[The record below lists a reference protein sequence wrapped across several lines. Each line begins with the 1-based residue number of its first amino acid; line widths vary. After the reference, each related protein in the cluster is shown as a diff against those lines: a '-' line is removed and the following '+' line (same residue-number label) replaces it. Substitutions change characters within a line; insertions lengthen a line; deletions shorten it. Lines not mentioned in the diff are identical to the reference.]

1 LQKPTTNRGEAS
13 HDPTI
18 ETERESELRQS
29 NILSHYRRNFLAF
42 LGEASLFGVGLV
54 FASTTIVLPDFV
66 SHMTDSAVFVG
77 LIVSLS
83 EGAWRLPQLFFAN
96 LLTNKRRKKPWL
108 TRAGLAGR
116 PAYLLYAIAL
126 GLGLSRLPTLGLA
139 LFFLLHCLF
148 YINLALDSVVWW
160 DVFGKAIPIPKRGR
174 LLGLSAALRGILSVG
189 AGYLIARLFAE
200 NGPSFPFNYAVIFA
214 LSGSSLLLSLISWM
228 FIVEPEEPVEE
239 KRVPWR
245 HYLPQLGD
253 ILRNNC
259 AFRRLLI
266 VRLLAGFDGLALGLY
281 VLFGLKELGL
291 SAATLGLFTAVQT
304 VGGILAGLGFGVLSE
319 RVGNHRV
326 IQVATA
332 ISLTAP
338 LVALGFR
345 LTGFANGTMGSV
357 IYAWIFLAIGVFLN
371 ANFIGFSNYAVELAP
386 TGQRGTYIG
395 LFNTVSGM
403 IVVWP
408 AVGGWLLERTSY
420 LVLFA
425 LTAGLLFVAFVSSL
439 WLPRVRHLALTF
451 EQGAPPRR

>member
-1 LQKPTTNRGEAS
+1 MQKPTTNRGEAS

-18 ETERESELRQS
+18 ETERESELRQAD
-29 NILSHYRRNFLAF
+29 ILPHYRRNCSAF
-42 LGEASLFGVGLV
+42 LGEATLFGIGLV
-54 FASTTIVLPDFV
+54 FASTTTVLPDFV
-66 SHMTDSAVFVG
+66 SRLTGSAVFVG
-77 LIVSLS
+77 LIISLS
-83 EGAWRLPQLFFAN
+83 EGAWRLPQLIFAN
-96 LLTNKRRKKPWL
+96 LLTNKHPKKPWL
-108 TRAGLAGR
+108 TRAGMVGR
-116 PAYLLYAIAL
+116 PSYLLYAIAL

-160 DVFGKAIPIPKRGR
+160 DVFGKAIPAPKRGR
-174 LLGLSAALRGILSVG
+174 LLGLSTALRGILSVG
-189 AGYLIARLFAE
+189 AGYLIARLLAE
-200 NGPSFPFNYAVIFA
+200 NGPSFPFNYVVIFA
-214 LSGSSLLLSLISWM
+214 LSGFSLLLSLTSWT
-228 FIVEPEEPVEE
+228 FIVEPDEPVEE
-239 KRVPWR
+239 KRVLWR
-245 HYLPQLGD
+245 HYLPQLAD
-253 ILRNNC
+253 ILRHNS
-259 AFRRLLI
+259 AFKRLLI

-332 ISLTAP
+332 MSLTAP

-345 LTGFANGTMGSV
+345 LTDFANGTVGSV

-386 TGQRGTYIG
+386 PGQRGTYIG
-395 LFNTVSGM
+395 LFHTASGM

-408 AVGGWLLERTSY
+408 VVGGWILEVTSY
-420 LVLFA
+420 TTLFVV
-425 LTAGLLFVAFVSSL
+425 TAGLLSVAFVSSL
-439 WLPRVRHLALTF
+439 WLPPIRRPPLLPRVGT
-451 EQGAPPRR
+451 PPR

>member
-1 LQKPTTNRGEAS
+1 MQKPTTNRGEAS

-18 ETERESELRQS
+18 ETERESELRQAD
-29 NILSHYRRNFLAF
+29 ILPHYRRNCSAF
-42 LGEASLFGVGLV
+42 LGEATLFGIGLV
-54 FASTTIVLPDFV
+54 FASTTTVLPDFV
-66 SHMTDSAVFVG
+66 SRLTGSAVFVG
-77 LIVSLS
+77 LIISLS
-83 EGAWRLPQLFFAN
+83 EGAWRLPQLIFAN
-96 LLTNKRRKKPWL
+96 LLMNKHQKKPWL
-108 TRAGLAGR
+108 TRAGMVGR
-116 PAYLLYAIAL
+116 PSYLLYAIAL

-160 DVFGKAIPIPKRGR
+160 DVFGKAIPAPKRGR
-174 LLGLSAALRGILSVG
+174 LLGLSTALRGILSVG
-189 AGYLIARLFAE
+189 AGYLIARLLAE
-200 NGPSFPFNYAVIFA
+200 NGPSFPFNYVVIFA
-214 LSGSSLLLSLISWM
+214 LSGFSLLLSLTSWT
-228 FIVEPEEPVEE
+228 FIVEPDEPVEE
-239 KRVPWR
+239 KRVLWR
-245 HYLPQLGD
+245 HYLPQLAD
-253 ILRNNC
+253 ILRHNS
-259 AFRRLLI
+259 AFKRLLI

-332 ISLTAP
+332 MSLTAP

-345 LTGFANGTMGSV
+345 LTDFANGTVGSV

-386 TGQRGTYIG
+386 PGQRGTYIG
-395 LFNTVSGM
+395 LFHTASGM

-408 AVGGWLLERTSY
+408 VVGGWILEVTSY
-420 LVLFA
+420 TTLFVV
-425 LTAGLLFVAFVSSL
+425 TAGLLSVAFVSSL
-439 WLPRVRHLALTF
+439 WLPPIRRPPLLPRV
-451 EQGAPPRR
+451 GPPR